1 MPRRL
6 TTTLAAALLC
16 AAAVGRA
23 QPAIASLLPETT
35 VLALHVSPDG
45 VDTTTLEA
53 LLADLE
59 LDRAADAARQLAAL
73 FADVADVAE
82 EPGEQ
87 DLLAELA
94 AVCPEAAAAVEDG
107 GGVFGPTVVGV
118 TLSRFDPVPGV
129 VAATRPPQPGLA
141 ERLVAAVAAC
151 FGSGS
156 LGFEGDAEIH
166 LLLDASDL
174 PLVIAAADG
183 FVVLATD
190 PDDLRGALRRAQGAR
205 EPSLLTTRVGSLSRG
220 LTSRG
225 LGVTLNLAA
234 AADGLALYRG
244 LLGEAPEAGPLLDRF
259 LTTLEIVGG
268 FAWHATVDAGGVV
281 VESVAAFDAR
291 RAEEAGEH
299 ELLALLTCD
308 GCRLSEPAL
317 VPRDAVALSGGAFSA
332 RAFVAWLDTWFAD
345 LARAGL
351 LDDDLRGAWRSLTGV
366 DLDEALLDWVGGSWH
381 SATLDVLATDLRA
394 WVQGPPSVATV
405 AVTSEAAAE
414 RGIELLL
421 EAFANVYD
429 AIDAFAAAMGAETS
443 LSVDDVV
450 SVRQRSYRG
459 VDYLRVRSGPSVD
472 VGVAVFGGHLVVGS
486 PPASLHAAIDVHLGA
501 PPAAGV
507 VWRTYESLGL
517 VGGDVV
523 AYDLTDAP
531 AFLRGLARA
540 TDLAAGTV
548 ATLARA
554 AAVVAADRAE
564 DSDGVGVDPDAVPT
578 YDDLL
583 GLVDLFTEALELVA
597 DRTGVAVGTTEVVD
611 GAAWTTWR
619 LPLR

>member
-1 MPRRL
+1 
-6 TTTLAAALLC
+6 
-16 AAAVGRA
+16 
-23 QPAIASLLPETT
+23 
-35 VLALHVSPDG
+35 
-45 VDTTTLEA
+45 
-53 LLADLE
+53 
-59 LDRAADAARQLAAL
+59 
-73 FADVADVAE
+73 ADVADVAE

-281 VESVAAFDAR
+281 VESV
-291 RAEEAGEH
+291 EP

-317 VPRDAVALSGGAFSA
+317 VPRDAVARSGGAFSA

-366 DLDEALLDWVGGSWH
+366 DLDEALLDWVG
-381 SATLDVLATDLRA
+381 
-394 WVQGPPSVATV
+394 
-405 AVTSEAAAE
+405 
-414 RGIELLL
+414 
-421 EAFANVYD
+421 
-429 AIDAFAAAMGAETS
+429 
-443 LSVDDVV
+443 
-450 SVRQRSYRG
+450 
-459 VDYLRVRSGPSVD
+459 
-472 VGVAVFGGHLVVGS
+472 
-486 PPASLHAAIDVHLGA
+486 
-501 PPAAGV
+501 
-507 VWRTYESLGL
+507 
-517 VGGDVV
+517 
-523 AYDLTDAP
+523 
-531 AFLRGLARA
+531 
-540 TDLAAGTV
+540 
-548 ATLARA
+548 
-554 AAVVAADRAE
+554 
-564 DSDGVGVDPDAVPT
+564 
-578 YDDLL
+578 
-583 GLVDLFTEALELVA
+583 
-597 DRTGVAVGTTEVVD
+597 
-611 GAAWTTWR
+611 
-619 LPLR
+619 